1 MRIITLLL
9 CLLVCG
15 CTSSL
20 NKIDAQPKTTMQ
32 DIQQINKVQWSKE
45 DVPAKPKVVVK
56 EVDNQKVAV
65 LDRKGMVDLINLY
78 QAGKERT
85 DERNKLIDVLNLTI
99 DERNKLLRLA
109 QAEEVRA
116 NGLSEDLAAE
126 RAARIEDQK
135 SADFQL
141 WLTRFVAAIGI
152 GLAL

>member
-1 MRIITLLL
+1 MKIITLLL

-15 CTSSL
+15 CSSL
-20 NKIDAQPKTTMQ
+20 SSIDAQKKTTMQ
-32 DIQQINKVQWSKE
+32 DIQQINHVEWQKE
-45 DVPAKPKVVVK
+45 SVPAKPSVVVK
-56 EVDNQKVAV
+56 VVDDKKVAV
-65 LDRKGMVDLINLY
+65 LDNKGMVDLINLY

-85 DERNKLIDVLNLTI
+85 EERNKLLDVLNLTI

-116 NGLSEDLAAE
+116 NGLSDDLAAE
-126 RAARIEDQK
+126 RKARIEDQK

-141 WLTRFVAAIGI
+141 WLTRIAAAIGI